1 MRFIFARFR
10 PAIRA
15 AHLSFPDA
23 FTQDLR
29 YALRTCRRGPGFTLV
44 AVLTLAIGIG
54 ANTAVFSLVNAVL
67 LRPLS
72 YPDPSRL
79 VWFLTTAPEGP
90 YGDASDAKF
99 NAWRS
104 IPSTFASVAAFRF
117 SNMNLTGGDRFES
130 VLAGEVTEEFFQL
143 FGAHTQAGRT
153 FTVAEERP
161 GGTSVVVISDAFWTR
176 WFHRSDAVGRT
187 IALNRRTYVVIGVL
201 QAGFDTTTLTSAD
214 SPAPDVWVTLP
225 IDPASTTREAQ
236 FVVAGRLRQS
246 VSLGEAQARVAAAA
260 GDLRRRFPG
269 YIRAGDSATVERFQP
284 FLARHDRDPLL
295 VLSGAVG
302 LVLLIACANL
312 ANLLVA
318 RGAARSSELAM
329 RAVLGASR
337 RRIVQQL
344 VTESLLLAAVG
355 GAAGGA
361 LGRIAIAVVVALT
374 GPTITRIGLTD
385 HGVPLDATVLVFTS
399 AIALAAVLAF
409 GLVPALIASRVAL
422 TGRLN
427 ETGGTRVVGRHH
439 RRVGG
444 LLTAV
449 EIGLAIVLLIGSAL
463 LIRTFANLE
472 GVRPGFDTQHLLGL
486 QVVADDQGM
495 SSTARGRSI
504 RVGQERL
511 RAIPEIVDATASCCI
526 PLFNGDATLRYV
538 VEGRPVTG
546 LYHGMGG
553 WRPVGPSYF
562 ETMQIPLVAGRLF
575 SEVDSLS
582 GPGVVIINQAMADKW
597 WPRGGA
603 LGQRIAV
610 GRGIGGVWDEPAREI
625 VGIVANVRDAA
636 LDREPQPV
644 NYVPIGQV
652 KAPLQLGWLVR
663 THGDPE
669 ALRVRIELALQQ
681 SSGGMPVATV
691 GTMESLIHQSTARSA
706 FRMWLMSAFGVI
718 ALLLAAV
725 GVYGVT
731 TYAVRHQTRE
741 IGIRIAIGAKPRDI
755 TRMVVMTHLGYSLAG
770 LAGGMGCAVWMTR
783 LLTAFLFGIAPG
795 DPTSF
800 VSAVIVLIVVAAVSA
815 WIPARRAARIDPV
828 IALRTS

>member
-1 MRFIFARFR
+1 MRFIFAQFR

-15 AHLSFPDA
+15 ARVPLLDA

-44 AVLTLAIGIG
+44 AVLTLAVGIG
-54 ANTAVFSLVNAVL
+54 ANTAIFSLVNAVL
-67 LRPLS
+67 LRPLP

-90 YGDASDAKF
+90 YGDASEAKF

-117 SNMNLTGGDRFES
+117 SNMNLTAGDHFES
-130 VLAGEVTEEFFQL
+130 VLTGEVTEDFFQM
-143 FGAHTQAGRT
+143 FGVHTQAGRT
-153 FTVAEERP
+153 FTAAEERS

-176 WFHRSDAVGRT
+176 WFHRSSAVGQT

-214 SPAPDVWVTLP
+214 SPAPDVWVPLA

-236 FVVAGRLRQS
+236 FVVAGRLRSS
-246 VSLGEAQARVAAAA
+246 VTLGEAQARVAAAA

-269 YIRAGDSATVERFQP
+269 YVRAGDSATVERLQP

-295 VLSGAVG
+295 ILSGAVC

-344 VTESLLLAAVG
+344 VTESVLLAAVG
-355 GAAGGA
+355 GAAGGVI
-361 LGRIAIAVVVALT
+361 GRVAIDTVVALT

-385 HGVPLDATVLVFTS
+385 HGVPMDATVLVFTS
-399 AIALAAVLAF
+399 AIALAAVLVF

-422 TGRLN
+422 NGRFN
-427 ETGGTRVVGRHH
+427 ETVDTRIAGRHY

-444 LLTAV
+444 LLTAA
-449 EIGLAIVLLIGSAL
+449 EIGLAIVLLVGAAL

-472 GVRPGFDTQHLLGL
+472 GVRPGFDTRHLLAL

-504 RVGQERL
+504 RMGQERL
-511 RAIPEIVDATASCCI
+511 RAIPGIVDATASCCI

-538 VEGRPVTG
+538 VEGRPLTG

-553 WRPVGPSYF
+553 WRPVAPSYF

-575 SEVDSLS
+575 SEVDSPN
-582 GPGVVIINQAMADKW
+582 GPSVVIINQAMADRW
-597 WPRGGA
+597 WPHGGA
-603 LGQRIAV
+603 LGQHITL
-610 GRGIGGVWDEPAREI
+610 GKGIGGVWEEPAREI

-644 NYVPIGQV
+644 NYVPIVQV

-663 THGDPE
+663 THGDSE
-669 ALRVRIELALQQ
+669 ALRVPIEQALQQ
-681 SSGGMPVATV
+681 ASGGMPVTTV
-691 GTMESLIHQSTARSA
+691 GSMDSLMRESTARSA
-706 FRMWLMSAFGVI
+706 FRMWLMSAFAVI

-725 GVYGVT
+725 GVYGVM
-731 TYAVRHQTRE
+731 TYAVRRQTRE
-741 IGIRIAIGAKPRDI
+741 IGIRIAIGAKPRDV
-755 TRMVVMTHLGYSLAG
+755 TRMVVMTQLGYSLAG
-770 LAGGMGCAVWMTR
+770 LAGGIACAVWMTR
-783 LLTAFLFGIAPG
+783 LLTAFLFGITPG
-795 DPTSF
+795 DPASF
-800 VSAVIVLIVVAAVSA
+800 VSAVIVLIVVAAASA
-815 WIPARRAARIDPV
+815 WIPARRAARIDPL